1 MRKYICYVVIKIL
14 YMEPIN
20 ISSSIGNYQKETPA
34 NFLITKVAAEK
45 KGFPQKKFSEKK
57 CVHRTEAGFC
67 NRSNKQCPLFIL

>member
-1 MRKYICYVVIKIL
+1 
-14 YMEPIN
+14 MEPIN

-34 NFLITKVAAEK
+34 NFLIPKVAAEK

-67 NRSNKQCPLFIL
+67 KQQ